1 MSGPFRVGC
10 CNEIPEPNWRWVADA
25 LSPPLALDWSFFSTA
40 PHSAAERLVQRP
52 RLSRY
57 RACRQLA
64 AGTVAGRFDLIFTH
78 HPLVT
83 CWTELFCQGRRLC
96 PHVAFAFNFTRLPR
110 QLRLA
115 VMRRAFATV
124 DRFVVFST
132 FEREL
137 YSRHFQIPLAKFEM
151 IPWGIREPAIV
162 STMNPAAS
170 GEPAHSDTICAVGTQ
185 ARDYATLLEAMRR
198 LPHIHLVL
206 VASPKSVRGLPVP
219 SNVTVRFNI
228 PRFEAE
234 AVIRDARLLVLPLLH
249 AKVPCGHVTLVTAM
263 FLSRAIVATRSAGI
277 SDYLIPDHNG
287 VVVPPSDPAA
297 LAAAIDKLWNDPDAT
312 RRLGQNGRA
321 FALANCTEERTIAYV
336 RGLIE
341 RLRMER
347 PSVGQQELDQRL

>member
-25 LSPPLALDWSFFSTA
+25 LSPALALDWDFFSTA
-40 PHSAAERLVQRP
+40 PQSAAERLVQRP

-64 AGTVAGRFDLIFTH
+64 AGAVAGRFDLIFTH

-83 CWTELFCQGRRLC
+83 CWTELFCRGRRSC
-96 PHVAFAFNFTRLPR
+96 PHVAFAFNFTHLPR
-110 QLRLA
+110 GLRRA

-124 DRFVVFST
+124 DRFVVFSN

-137 YSRHFQIPLAKFEM
+137 YSRHFQIPVAKFEM
-151 IPWGIREPAIV
+151 IHWGVREPAIV
-162 STMNPAAS
+162 GTAHPSAS
-170 GEPAHSDTICAVGTQ
+170 REAPGPDTICAVGTQ
-185 ARDYATLLEAMRR
+185 ARDYATLLKAMRT
-198 LPHIHLVL
+198 LPHIRLVL

-234 AVIRDARLLVLPLLH
+234 AVIRDSRFLVLPLLH
-249 AKVPCGHVTLVTAM
+249 SDVPCGHVTMVTAM
-263 FLSRAIVATRSAGI
+263 FLSRAILATQSAGI
-277 SDYLIPDHNG
+277 SDYLVPDHDG
-287 VVVPPSDPAA
+287 VVVPPGDPAA
-297 LAAAIDKLWNDPDAT
+297 LAAAIDKLWNDPDTT
-312 RRLGQNGRA
+312 RRLGENGRA

-336 RGLIE
+336 RRLIE
-341 RLRMER
+341 RLRTEQL
-347 PSVGQQELDQRL
+347 SIGQQELDQRL